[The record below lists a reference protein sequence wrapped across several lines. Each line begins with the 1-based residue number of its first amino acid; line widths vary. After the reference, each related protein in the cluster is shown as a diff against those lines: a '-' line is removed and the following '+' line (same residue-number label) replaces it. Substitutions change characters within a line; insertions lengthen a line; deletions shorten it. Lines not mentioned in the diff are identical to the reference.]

1 MLKRIITGAGYVVVM
16 VAVFLLRE
24 LVDYRLFHLLTLF
37 IAVVGTFEAA
47 RTVSPW
53 ALKGTFSAAIIYSG
67 LLVPIYLA
75 VEYLVAGNFGFLAAF
90 LPIVAVVLAVGVICL
105 IKKSDFK
112 TFAVTALPFVYP
124 AIFTAIM
131 LLSNEMGKNQGFIIL
146 LLSFVISPF
155 SDTLAYF
162 VGSLIGG
169 KKLCPKLSPKKTW
182 SGAIGGTVGGA
193 IGAVLVYF
201 IFKSRIS
208 VNFFS
213 PLLLFVLI
221 GVVGSII
228 GIFGDLFESFIKRR
242 AGIKDMGKLLPGH
255 GGVLDR
261 IDSTLFLVAFLYLIF
276 LIV

>member
-16 VAVFLLRE
+16 LAVFLLRE
-24 LVDYRLFHLLTLF
+24 FVDYRAFHLFTLF
-37 IAVVGTFEAA
+37 ITVVGTFEAA
-47 RTVSPW
+47 RAVTPW
-53 ALKGTFSAAIIYSG
+53 AIKGTFSTAIIFSG

-75 VEYLVAGNFGFLAAF
+75 VEYMILGGYGFISAIL
-90 LPIVAVVLAVGVICL
+90 LIVLAILVIGAICL
-105 IKKSDFK
+105 IKKSGIK
-112 TFAVTALPFVYP
+112 TFLVSALPFIYP
-124 AIFTAIM
+124 AIFTVFM
-131 LLSNEMGKNQGFIIL
+131 LCANEMGKDQGFIVL

-221 GVVGSII
+221 GVVGSIV

-242 AGIKDMGKLLPGH
+242 AGIKDMGNLLPGH

-261 IDSTLFLVAFLYLIF
+261 VDSTLFLVTFLYLIF